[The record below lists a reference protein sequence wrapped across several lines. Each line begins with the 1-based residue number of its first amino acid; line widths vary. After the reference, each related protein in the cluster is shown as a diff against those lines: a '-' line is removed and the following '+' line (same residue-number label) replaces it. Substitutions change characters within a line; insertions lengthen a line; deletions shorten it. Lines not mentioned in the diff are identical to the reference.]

1 MRRVMY
7 LFLFAIAFLIFK
19 AFFLDEYIA
28 RNYGNDTNTSSDA
41 NLSAETNVTS
51 APVQPEVKPQ
61 PVVSAETKP
70 SVKESV
76 PAAAAPEKH
85 DTQETPEDKKMPLDK
100 LGDSISKHIKL

>member
-28 RNYGNDTNTSSDA
+28 RNYGNDTNTSSDT

-61 PVVSAETKP
+61 PVAPVETKP
-70 SVKESV
+70 SVNETAPTAPV
-76 PAAAAPEKH
+76 PEKH
-85 DTQETPEDKKMPLDK
+85 ETQETQDKKMPLDK